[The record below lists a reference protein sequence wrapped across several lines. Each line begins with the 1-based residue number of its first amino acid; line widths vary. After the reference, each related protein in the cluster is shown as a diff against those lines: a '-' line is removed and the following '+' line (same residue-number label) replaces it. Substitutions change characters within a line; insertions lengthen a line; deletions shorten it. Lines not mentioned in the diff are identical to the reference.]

1 MKKKITVST
10 AITLIIL
17 TVALTISVTMLVA
30 IRYFNRQVHSVSQR
44 QAMYTHINEVDKKVR
59 EYYTDLDEEQLRRS
73 ITRGYIEG
81 IGDPYAAFY
90 TSAEYAVRQM
100 TLSGYA
106 NDVGVDVA
114 VNADGQLAVCRVES
128 DSAADKAGIKV
139 GDVISAVDNQL
150 VSGSSAASVQAKL
163 DSAEKVL
170 LSVSRG
176 GSSLAFDLSAYR
188 YAVRSVQSQTI
199 GKIGYVKVRGFY
211 ENTPVQFEA
220 AVSNL
225 IDEGV
230 SGLVFDLRDNAGGN
244 IEAMEKM
251 LSFLMPI
258 GQYASVKRADGTV
271 SALSSTAGNQIG
283 VSTVTLVNGK
293 TAGEAE
299 LFAGVLKEFS
309 LTTVVGEKTA
319 GKGRFQEAF
328 TLSSDGS
335 SILLSVGEYQLMK
348 GGSFEG
354 VGIAPTVETV
364 MNDEQKAQYPFMAVN
379 VDPQI
384 QIAIA
389 QISETPGV
397 NTANKTTA
405 GTTSSTTAATTAA
418 ATTAATTA
426 GK

>member
-59 EYYTDLDEEQLRRS
+59 EYYTDLDEEQLRRA

-139 GDVISAVDNQL
+139 GDVVSAVDNQL
-150 VSGSSAASVQAKL
+150 VSGSSAVSVQARL

-188 YAVRSVQSQTI
+188 YAVRSV
-199 GKIGYVKVRGFY
+199 
-211 ENTPVQFEA
+211 
-220 AVSNL
+220 
-225 IDEGV
+225 
-230 SGLVFDLRDNAGGN
+230 
-244 IEAMEKM
+244 
-251 LSFLMPI
+251 
-258 GQYASVKRADGTV
+258 
-271 SALSSTAGNQIG
+271 
-283 VSTVTLVNGK
+283 
-293 TAGEAE
+293 
-299 LFAGVLKEFS
+299 
-309 LTTVVGEKTA
+309 
-319 GKGRFQEAF
+319 
-328 TLSSDGS
+328 
-335 SILLSVGEYQLMK
+335 
-348 GGSFEG
+348 
-354 VGIAPTVETV
+354 
-364 MNDEQKAQYPFMAVN
+364 
-379 VDPQI
+379 
-384 QIAIA
+384 
-389 QISETPGV
+389 
-397 NTANKTTA
+397 
-405 GTTSSTTAATTAA
+405 
-418 ATTAATTA
+418 
-426 GK
+426 